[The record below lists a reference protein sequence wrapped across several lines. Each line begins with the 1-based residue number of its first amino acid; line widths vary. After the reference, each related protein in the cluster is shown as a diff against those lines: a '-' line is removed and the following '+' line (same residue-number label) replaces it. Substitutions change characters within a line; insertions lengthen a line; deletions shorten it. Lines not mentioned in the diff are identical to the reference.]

1 MEFVQTLQLFGVSLQ
16 KNTILME
23 YDFDFSVFDEK
34 ETPKI
39 KTTAKKID
47 FKDIIIFENEDYIL
61 INKPPYLSSLDE
73 RTQDKRLGGT
83 PQSILRLAK
92 EYTDDAQLCH
102 RLDKETSGV
111 LAIAKNPAAYR
122 SLAMQFEA
130 REVTK
135 RYHAVVNGVH
145 SLENI
150 SVYLPI
156 AQLRDGTGVRI
167 DREKGKI
174 AETIFNSLKVYR
186 NYTILECM
194 PITGRMHQIRVH
206 LQCLK
211 APIVADPMYGGDD
224 IFLSGIK
231 SKKFNLKKG
240 TEELPLISRVALH
253 AHSLTFKLMNDEV
266 VKIEAPYPKDFSVV
280 VKQLDKF
287 G

>member
-1 MEFVQTLQLFGVSLQ
+1 
-16 KNTILME
+16 ME
-23 YDFDFSVFDEK
+23 YDFDLSVFDEK

-39 KTTAKKID
+39 KNTIKKID

-73 RTQDKRLGGT
+73 RTQDKH
-83 PQSILRLAK
+83 QSILRLAK
-92 EYTDDAQLCH
+92 EYSDDAQLCH

-122 SLAMQFEA
+122 NLAMQFEA
-130 REVTK
+130 RQVAK
-135 RYHAVVNGVH
+135 RYHAISNGVH
-145 SLENI
+145 DFVGV

-174 AETIFNSLKVYR
+174 AETIFNTLKAYR
-186 NYTILECM
+186 NYTLVECM

-211 APIVADPMYGGDD
+211 ASIVSDPMYGGDD
-224 IFLSGIK
+224 IYLSQIK
-231 SKKFNLKKG
+231 SKKFNLKNG
-240 TEELPLISRVALH
+240 TEEIPLIRRVALH
-253 AHSLTFKLMNDEV
+253 AHSLTFRLMNGE
-266 VKIEAPYPKDFSVV
+266 ILTTEAPYPKDFGVV
-280 VKQLDKF
+280 VKQLNKF